1 MKQAGAHRRISSAHH
16 TPPSLKFPKGFLWG
30 AAASSHQV
38 EGHNHNSWTE
48 WENLPGKIADG
59 SRSGMACDHYRR
71 FEADCDDLKR
81 LNHTT
86 HRLSLEW
93 SRLEPEPGRWDGREF
108 EHYRKVLAALG
119 KRGIEPMVTLHHFTN
134 PVWFE
139 RLGAFSHD
147 ESPDM
152 FARFAAQAAQELG
165 APVKLW
171 CTINEPVI
179 YAYFGYLSG
188 LWPPGER
195 DFGRTVLVLRH
206 LLSAHALA
214 YRALHGELGRT
225 IKVGIAKHMRIFD
238 PWNPRH
244 PGDRSAAR
252 LNDFMFNRAVLI
264 ALTSGRLR
272 PPLALRRTDPA
283 LAGTLDFIGVN
294 YYSRELVRFRPH
306 RPGDLFSE
314 LRTKADAPHNS
325 LGWEIYPEGL
335 LRVLTYCQRFGLPLY
350 VTENGIPTENDAA
363 RVQFIAGHLKEVHRA
378 IKHGV
383 DVRGYYYWS
392 ALDNFEWAEGYT
404 ARFGLIDVNF
414 KTQKRTIRESGRFLA
429 DVALC
434 NALSL
439 SPFPEKE
446 DTKYTKRTKGTKGK
460 KKGKTTGEKVR
471 KKTSRNNQA

>member
-1 MKQAGAHRRISSAHH
+1 MEPAHPHSS
-16 TPPSLKFPKGFLWG
+16 PDLKFPKGFLWG

-38 EGHNHNSWTE
+38 EGGNHNSWTE
-48 WENLPGKIADG
+48 WENVPGKIAD
-59 SRSGMACDHYRR
+59 RSHSGAACDHYRR
-71 FEADCDDLKR
+71 FEADFDDLKL

-93 SRLEPEPGRWDGREF
+93 SRLEPEPGRWNGREF
-108 EHYRKVLAALG
+108 EHYRRVLAALG
-119 KRGIEPMVTLHHFTN
+119 IRGIEPMVTLHHFTN

-139 RLGAFSHD
+139 RMGAFTHP
-147 ESPDM
+147 ESPEI
-152 FARFAAQAAQELG
+152 FTRYAARVAKELD
-165 APVKLW
+165 APVRLW

-179 YAYFGYLSG
+179 YAYFGYLTG
-188 LWPPGER
+188 LWPPGEK

-214 YRALHGELGRT
+214 YHVLHRELGRK
-225 IKVGIAKHMRIFD
+225 IEVGIAKHFRIFD
-238 PWNPRH
+238 PWNSRH

-252 LNDFMFNRAVLI
+252 LNDFMFNRAFLI

-272 PPLALRRTDPA
+272 PPLALRSTDPS

-294 YYSRELVRFRPH
+294 YYSRELVRFRPL

-314 LRTKADAPHNS
+314 FRTKPDAPHNS

-335 LRVLTYCQRFGLPLY
+335 FRVLVSCRRFGLPLY
-350 VTENGIPTENDAA
+350 ITENGTTVADDAI
-363 RVQFIAGHLKEVHRA
+363 RVQFIAEHLKAVHRA
-378 IKHGV
+378 IEHGA
-383 DVRGYYYWS
+383 DVRGNYYWS

-404 ARFGLIDVNF
+404 ARFGLIDVDF

-429 DVALC
+429 EVAKR

-439 SPFPEKE
+439 LPLPQKK
-446 DTKYTKRTKGTKGK
+446 DTKGK
-460 KKGKTTGEKVR
+460 KGKTARDKVR
-471 KKTSRNNQA
+471 KNPSKIKKL